1 MFTLMY
7 IQIIAIVIFA
17 LLAAQPA
24 AAQLFDTFKK
34 QIEKISQDHSVFSE
48 REAADAIKEAL
59 TNGVVKGSGA
69 LAVTDG
75 YLKNPAVVIPWPAEA
90 KKVETTLRNI
100 GLGEQVDEAVVA
112 LNRAAEDAAV
122 GAKDIF
128 ISAVRD
134 MTLQDAIN
142 IVKGENDAATA
153 YLRKVTTASLTQKFT
168 PIIRASLEKTRATRY
183 WETVFNSYN
192 KIPFAEKVNPNLT
205 EYVTAKA
212 LDGLFYVISR
222 EELEIRKN
230 PAARASEL
238 LKKVFGK

>member
-1 MFTLMY
+1 MY
-7 IQIIAIVIFA
+7 IQIIAIIIFA

-34 QIEKISQDHSVFSE
+34 QVEKIAGNPSEFSE

-59 TNGVVKGSGA
+59 TKGVVKGTEI
-69 LAVTDG
+69 LAKTDG
-75 YLKNPAVVIPWPAEA
+75 YLKNPDIAITWPAEA

-100 GLGEQVDEAVVA
+100 GLGKQVDEAAVA
-112 LNRAAEDAAV
+112 LNRAAEDAAAV
-122 GAKDIF
+122 AKDIF
-128 ISAVRD
+128 ISAIRD

-142 IVKGENDAATA
+142 IVKGENGAATA
-153 YLRKVTTASLTQKFT
+153 YLRKTTAASLTQKFT
-168 PIIRASLEKTRATRY
+168 PIIRASLEKTHAVRY
-183 WETVFNSYN
+183 WETAFNSYN
-192 KIPFAEKVNPNLT
+192 KIPFAEKINPNLT
-205 EYVTAKA
+205 EYTTTKA
-212 LDGLFYVISR
+212 LDGLFYMISR